1 VAGLRDSVF
10 AEPARAAIHPEAF
23 AVSGDELIGLGSPRP
38 IEGQGQERRSRMRH
52 TRFGLIAVVAV
63 ALLAGGACD
72 DDAQDKAKEK
82 AEGLKKEAGEKAGE
96 AGARATAEAY
106 RVSLKAQE
114 TDDAAGGVR
123 QVTVLQAAAEDLPGD
138 PDITGI
144 EDGDGDGL
152 DDDGYVQVNA
162 GDESACVTLPE
173 SGDDIDVSGGACPA
187 S

>member
-1 VAGLRDSVF
+1 VRY
-10 AEPARAAIHPEAF
+10 
-23 AVSGDELIGLGSPRP
+23 
-38 IEGQGQERRSRMRH
+38 
-52 TRFGLIAVVAV
+52 TRIGLIAVAAV

-82 AEGLKKEAGEKAGE
+82 AEDLKEKAGDKAGE
-96 AGARATAEAY
+96 AGARGTAEAF

-114 TDDAAGGVR
+114 TDDGAGGVR

-138 PDITGI
+138 LDITRI
-144 EDGDGDGL
+144 EDGDGDGI
-152 DDDGYVQVNA
+152 DDDGYVQFNV